1 MEKDRTLA
9 SSMIAVTKSILPKRK
24 QSPDPFR
31 DDIAVWC
38 PSPVS
43 AELQPTMPPPH
54 WRSIPQLCYVSR
66 VSPAPSIL
74 RRRAVSF
81 NSATTYHPVR
91 VAHAPEYGQAASLES
106 SIVRTNFDGA
116 HFLFNNGA
124 RLYGPIFVG
133 VVFNILLY
141 GIMIT
146 QTFLYF
152 TVYKKDRVWMK
163 IFVALLFICD
173 TVNCAFDIS
182 FLYIPLVNNFG
193 NPASLMY
200 ATWVFAT
207 DPVMTALIGALTQCF
222 FAWRVNVL
230 THSIPAVIFISFC
243 ALCQL
248 CGGLGTSIAVGMIPE
263 FVHFQKFEI
272 IVIVWLAFSAVADC
286 AITVA
291 LVWHLR
297 KHKTGFVATDDIVNR
312 IIRLTVQTGLITA
325 LCAVIDLVLFLA
337 TPSGL
342 HLVFNLPLSK
352 LYTNSLMSSLNS
364 RAGWRFGGTGNGETT
379 DDDMARNEGTRNTHI
394 RGEGSRRVSMMTPN
408 QVYIDVE
415 SHEMV
420 DVIDTKTL
428 PSDRMDS
435 MPRRHYSEKG
445 GKLCVAGASDSF

>member
-1 MEKDRTLA
+1 M
-9 SSMIAVTKSILPKRK
+9 
-24 QSPDPFR
+24 
-31 DDIAVWC
+31 
-38 PSPVS
+38 PSP
-43 AELQPTMPPPH
+43 
-54 WRSIPQLCYVSR
+54 
-66 VSPAPSIL
+66 
-74 RRRAVSF
+74 
-81 NSATTYHPVR
+81 
-91 VAHAPEYGQAASLES
+91 AAL
-106 SIVRTNFDGA
+106 T
-116 HFLFNNGA
+116 
-124 RLYGPIFVG
+124 YGPIFIG

-152 TVYKKDRVWMK
+152 TVYKKDRLWMK
-163 IFVALLFICD
+163 IFVAVLFICD
-173 TVNCAFDIS
+173 TVNCAFDIT

-193 NPASLMY
+193 NPSSLMY

-207 DPVMTALIGALTQCF
+207 DPVMTAVIGSLTQIF

-230 THSIPAVIFISFC
+230 THSIPAVIFITFC
-243 ALCQL
+243 ALCQF

-286 AITVA
+286 AITIA

-297 KHKTGFVATDDIVNR
+297 KHKTGFAATDDIVNR

-325 LCAVIDLVLFLA
+325 LCAVIDLILFLA

-364 RAGWRFGGTGNGETT
+364 RAGWKYGTGNGETT
-379 DDDMARNEGTRNTHI
+379 TDDMTRNDRHKHLNV

-420 DVIDTKTL
+420 DVIDTKGL
-428 PSDRMDS
+428 PGDSAMDS
-435 MPRRHYSEKG
+435 MPGRLYSEKG
-445 GKLCVAGASDSF
+445 GKLAAGSTSDSL